1 MVSAAWARACATRE
15 ESSLM
20 SKAKAVHEEL
30 HVWDREVLK
39 GPVNKLKKLKR
50 ELEKRRRGPLSDD
63 NLAAQKELLLRV
75 ELLLEQ
81 EELIWVQHA
90 RLNWLKH
97 GDRNTNFF
105 QKFATSRKRRNTIKS
120 LVDDQGG
127 RHDNINAMKI
137 VVKGY
142 FENLLTAEVQEVD
155 ASVFA
160 DVQRKISR
168 SMNQQLLC
176 PFS

>member
-1 MVSAAWARACATRE
+1 M
-15 ESSLM
+15 
-20 SKAKAVHEEL
+20 
-30 HVWDREVLK
+30 
-39 GPVNKLKKLKR
+39 
-50 ELEKRRRGPLSDD
+50 SDD
-63 NLAAQKELLLRV
+63 NLAAQKELLLRI

-81 EELIWVQHA
+81 EELIWVQRA

-127 RHDNINAMKI
+127 RHDDICAMKA
-137 VVKGY
+137 VVKEY
-142 FENLLTAEVQEVD
+142 FENLFTAEVQEVD

-168 SMNQQLLC
+168 SMNQ
-176 PFS
+176 